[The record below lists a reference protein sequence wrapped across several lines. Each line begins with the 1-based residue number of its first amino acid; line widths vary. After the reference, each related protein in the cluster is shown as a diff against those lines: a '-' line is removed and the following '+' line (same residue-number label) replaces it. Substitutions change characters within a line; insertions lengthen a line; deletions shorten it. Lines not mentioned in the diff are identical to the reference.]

1 MNLIQLVRRNA
12 IITMFLVVLIGSV
25 SHFFIFRYFI
35 HYSTDQVLTEYK
47 QRIISYIALH
57 DTIPLSNDLILQPAR
72 IEIQPITDITQYP
85 SEIHKDTLLYS
96 EVTGSFTPYRQ
107 LYFPVNYRNKSF
119 LININQP
126 TMESNDLLYAVVAS
140 LLILFTLSLLFV
152 YATSY
157 SLKNSVWRPLNKN
170 LKKLRAYGLR
180 ANSVLQLEKSDIQ
193 EFDELNEVIMKM
205 VDKINEDYENSR
217 MFSENASH
225 EMQTPLSIIRS
236 KIDLLLQENV
246 PEDERISNL
255 VAMSRATTRLSRLNR
270 SLLLLTKIN
279 NDHFQDKK
287 QINISSIIENYL
299 FDLSELIES
308 KKIILTSNIQPY
320 TLNISTILAEVL
332 VSNILSNAIK
342 HNIENGKIDISLKS
356 GLLTIENNCKLPDNT
371 DNLFNR
377 HNRPQS
383 RSNAKNSTGLGM
395 SIIKSICDKNE
406 FKVKYV
412 FKEGNVFCFELDFN

>member
-35 HYSTDQVLTEYK
+35 HYSTDQVLSEYK
-47 QRIISYIALH
+47 QRIINYITLN
-57 DTIPLSNDLILQPAR
+57 DTLPLANELILQPAR
-72 IEIQPITDITQYP
+72 IEVQSITNIHQYP
-85 SEIHKDTLLYS
+85 AEIHKDTLLYS
-96 EVTGSFTPYRQ
+96 EMTGSFTPYRQ
-107 LYFPVNYRNKSF
+107 LYFPINYKNRSF
-119 LININQP
+119 LVNINQP
-126 TMESNDLLYAVVAS
+126 TMESDDLFYAVVAS

-152 YATSY
+152 YITSY
-157 SLKNSVWRPLNKN
+157 SLKRSVWRPLNKN

-193 EFDELNEVIMKM
+193 EFDEQNEVIMKM

-217 MFSENASH
+217 IFSENASH
-225 EMQTPLSIIRS
+225 EMQTPLSIIKS

-246 PEDERISNL
+246 PEEERISNL

-279 NDHFQDKK
+279 NDHFQDKE
-287 QINISSIIENYL
+287 QLNISSMIESYL

-308 KKIILTSNIQPY
+308 KKITLTSNIEPY
-320 TLNISTILAEVL
+320 TLNISPILAEVL
-332 VSNILSNAIK
+332 VSNILSNSIK

-356 GLLTIENNCKLPDNT
+356 GLLTIENNCELPDNT
-371 DNLFNR
+371 ENLFYR